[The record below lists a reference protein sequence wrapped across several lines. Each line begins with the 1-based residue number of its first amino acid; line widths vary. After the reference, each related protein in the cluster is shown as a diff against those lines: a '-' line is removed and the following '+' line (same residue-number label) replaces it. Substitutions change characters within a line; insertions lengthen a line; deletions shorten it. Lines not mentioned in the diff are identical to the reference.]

1 MTTRKTRAKTRAAG
15 TAAVALP
22 LLFSGVPG
30 AAAQTAARTIDN
42 GAEVPLDEIVVT
54 ATRRAK
60 PLLEVPA
67 SVTVQDLSELRAKG
81 FNYGTDEFRGV
92 PGVFFRR
99 GEGDG
104 EEFPFISIRGVTGNH
119 GNDTF
124 LALVD
129 GIPFV
134 GPDEEVLLFEV
145 PYPVVDSIEI
155 VRGPVSALYGRG
167 AIAGA
172 VNYRTRPFSDN
183 RTELSVS
190 AGSEDFY
197 RVQAHAERAFAD
209 GAGVMLSAVYEDFDG
224 WRDNSA
230 RELTSVFLKGSMPVG
245 DRGSATAWLTY
256 YNRDA
261 EVPGVIP
268 TLGDGTVVDV
278 IGGNETFL
286 GYLPTGNER
295 EGLIAAARYDYTVS
309 DSLSFQFTGQ
319 ARSFEADVA
328 LNFYDFFEFDAVN
341 SIMGV
346 NGFASENEADVLFGE
361 AVVNWTAGRH
371 TIVAG
376 LSGERATLDEEDRWS
391 GEIDPVSP
399 IACGFRF
406 YAILIDYSTGQ
417 VINDTP
423 DNTCFVRNQLRTA
436 ADTTNGFLG
445 AFVQDEIRLSD
456 RLELTIGLRYDRFER
471 EVDFAVVGTEP
482 VDQRATGDADAFSPK
497 ASLSYNYGGG
507 IVYASYGRGFNSNFG
522 PVFQWEPDRF
532 ARDEEPT
539 TIDSVELGWKGQS
552 SDRRF
557 EWEAAVFYLEQEDRR
572 IFVSNPDPDSN
583 APLTLATTGQKYSS
597 RGFEASIRF
606 SPAERTIATLNYTYL
621 DPEWDELIVAG
632 SFGAPDQDFSG
643 KTPQGVPESIIYAEV
658 AQEFTDW
665 LTGRLTYEWYDDYF
679 VDLSNNVSA
688 GGYELL
694 GVSASMEFP
703 GTDALSLDLS
713 VTNLLDEDY
722 YFFFAGSRTMAT
734 NVTPGVPRL
743 ARATL
748 RWRF

>member
-1 MTTRKTRAKTRAAG
+1 MTIRIARAAG
-15 TAAVALP
+15 MAAAALTLHFCGPAAAETAA
-22 LLFSGVPG
+22 S
-30 AAAQTAARTIDN
+30 N
-42 GAEVPLDEIVVT
+42 AEQVLDEIVVT
-54 ATRRAK
+54 ATRRGK

-67 SVTVQDLSELRAKG
+67 SVTVQNLSELRTKG

-134 GPDEEVLLFEV
+134 GPDEEVLLYEV

-155 VRGPVSALYGRG
+155 VRGPVSTLYGRG

-172 VNYRTRPFSDN
+172 VNYRTRPLREN
-183 RTELSVS
+183 RSEVAVS
-190 AGSEDFY
+190 AGSEDFF
-197 RVQAHAERAFAD
+197 RAEGHVERSFD
-209 GAGVMLSAVYEDFDG
+209 NGAGVMLSAAYEDFEG
-224 WRDNSA
+224 WRENSA
-230 RELTSVFLKGSMPVG
+230 RELTSVFLKGSLPVG
-245 DRGSATAWLTY
+245 ERGSATAWLNY
-256 YNRDA
+256 YNREA

-278 IGGNETFL
+278 AGGDEGFL
-286 GYLPTGNER
+286 GYLPTGNDS
-295 EGLIAAARYDYTVS
+295 EGLIAAARYDYAAS
-309 DSLSFQFTGQ
+309 DSLSFQVTGQ
-319 ARSFEADVA
+319 ARSFDSDVA
-328 LNFYDFFEFDAVN
+328 LNFYDFFEFDPAN
-341 SIMGV
+341 TIMGV
-346 NGFASENEADVLFGE
+346 NGFASDNEARVLFGE
-361 AVVNWTAGRH
+361 ATVNWTAGRH

-376 LSGERATLDEEDRWS
+376 VSGERATLDETDRWS
-391 GEIDPVSP
+391 GEFDPSFSP
-399 IACGFRF
+399 ACGFRF

-417 VINDTP
+417 VVNDTP
-423 DNTCFVRNQLRTA
+423 DNACFVRSQLRTV
-436 ADTTNGFLG
+436 ADTTNTFG
-445 AFVQDEIRLSD
+445 AAFIQDEIRLSD
-456 RLELTIGLRYDRFER
+456 RLELTLGVRYDRFER
-471 EVDFAVVGTEP
+471 EVDFAVVGTQP

-507 IVYASYGRGFNSNFG
+507 IVYTSYGRGFNSNFG
-522 PVFQWEPDRF
+522 PVFQWEPDRY

-539 TIDSVELGWKGQS
+539 TIDSVEIGWKGR
-552 SDRRF
+552 SDGGNF
-557 EWEAAVFYLEQEDRR
+557 EWETAVFYLEQEDRR
-572 IFVSNPDPDSN
+572 IFVPNPDADGP
-583 APLTLATTGQKYSS
+583 PTLATTGRAYSS
-597 RGFEASIRF
+597 RGFEGSLRF
-606 SPAERTIATLNYTYL
+606 RPADGTTAVVNYTYL
-621 DPEWDELIVAG
+621 DPEWDELQIAG
-632 SFGAPDQDFSG
+632 SFGAPDVDFSG
-643 KTPQGVPESIIYAEV
+643 NTPQGVPENIIYVEV
-658 AQEFTDW
+658 AQEFTGW

-688 GGYELL
+688 GGYDLL
-694 GVSASMEFP
+694 GVSASMTLP
-703 GTDALSLDLS
+703 GNDALSLDLS
-713 VTNLLDEDY
+713 ITNLLDEDY

>member
-1 MTTRKTRAKTRAAG
+1 MTMCMTRVAG
-15 TAAVALP
+15 VAAVVSI
-22 LLFSGVPG
+22 LFSGAPD
-30 AAAQTAARTIDN
+30 AAAQP
-42 GAEVPLDEIVVT
+42 GADDVDGPLDEIVVT

-172 VNYRTRPFSDN
+172 VNYRTRSFGED
-183 RTELSVS
+183 RAELSVG
-190 AGSEDFY
+190 AGSDDFY
-197 RVQAHAERAFAD
+197 RVQGHVERSFNN
-209 GAGVMLSAVYEDFDG
+209 GAGVMLSAVYEDFEG

-230 RELTSVFLKGSMPVG
+230 RELTSIFVKGALPVG
-245 DRGSATAWLTY
+245 DRGNVTAWLTY

-268 TLGDGTVVDV
+268 TLGDGTIVDV
-278 IGGNETFL
+278 VGGNETFL
-286 GYLPTGNER
+286 GFLPTGNER
-295 EGLIAAARYDYTVS
+295 EGLIAAARYDYVVS
-309 DSLSFQFTGQ
+309 DSLSVQLTGQ
-319 ARSFEADVA
+319 ARSFDADVA
-328 LNFYDFFEFDAVN
+328 LNFYDFFEFDPAN

-361 AVVNWTAGRH
+361 AIVNWSAGRH
-371 TIVAG
+371 SIVAG

-391 GEIDPVSP
+391 GEIDPFFSGE
-399 IACGFRF
+399 CGFRF

-417 VINDTP
+417 VTNDAS
-423 DNTCFVRNQLRTA
+423 DNACFVRSQLRTA
-436 ADTTNGFLG
+436 ADTTNSFLG
-445 AFVQDEIRLSD
+445 AFIQDEIRLSD
-456 RLELTIGLRYDRFER
+456 RLELSIGLRYDRFER
-471 EVDFAVVGTEP
+471 EVDFAVVGTQP

-507 IVYASYGRGFNSNFG
+507 IVYTSYGRGFNSNFG

-539 TIDSVELGWKGQS
+539 TIDSVEIGWKGRS
-552 SDRRF
+552 NGGRV
-557 EWEAAVFYLEQEDRR
+557 EWETALFYLEQEDRR
-572 IFVSNPDPDSN
+572 IFVPNPDANGP
-583 APLTLATTGQKYSS
+583 PTLATTGQGYSS
-597 RGFEASIRF
+597 RGFEGSIRF
-606 SPAERTIATLNYTYL
+606 RPTEHTTAIINYTYL
-621 DPEWDELIVAG
+621 DPEWDELVIAG

-643 KTPQGVPESIIYAEV
+643 VTPQGVPENIFYVEV
-658 AQEFTDW
+658 AQEFTEW

-679 VDLSNNVSA
+679 VDLSNSVSA
-688 GGYELL
+688 GGYDLF
-694 GVSASMEFP
+694 GVSASMAFP
-703 GTDALSLDLS
+703 GNDALSLDVS
-713 VTNLLDEDY
+713 VTNLFDEDY

-734 NVTPGVPRL
+734 NVSPGVPRL